1 MTSLSGSVPI
11 DTLIGSTVTTG
22 KGTDYAN
29 EIDGFVV
36 GFRVD
41 FDGHIE
47 IEMSTGIGLV
57 WCHEMHLAPSFHMQS
72 PDVS

>member
-11 DTLIGSTVTTG
+11 DALIGSTVTTG

-47 IEMSTGIGLV
+47 IEFNTGIGLV
-57 WCHEMHLAPSFHMQS
+57 WCHEKHLRPSFHMQS